1 MKFFVYQIGFA
12 STSDGASNTTT
23 LTLGSDANF
32 QLNEIRTTGT
42 GNVRVQIKE
51 TSGNQFSNSPFNA
64 NVIGAGQNGYKLSEP
79 VILEK
84 GTQIDVTI
92 TNNSGSTISANNF
105 EVDLIGY
112 KLAV

>member
-1 MKFFVYQIGFA
+1 MKLFIYNVIFPQ
-12 STSDGASNTTT
+12 TTDGNSNTTT
-23 LTLGSDANF
+23 LTLGSDYNF
-32 QLNEIRTTGT
+32 EVAEIRTTGT

-64 NVIGAGQNGYKLSEP
+64 NVVGAGQNGFKLPER
-79 VILEK
+79 VVLEK
-84 GTQIDVTI
+84 GTQIDFTI
-92 TNNSGSTISANNF
+92 TNNSGSTISAGNF